1 MFGIFTLHSLAGGG
15 FLWNVYLTFLSGGR
29 LCLEYLHSLGTRKLT
44 RVEIRE
50 EYPTKFCKLFEP
62 MTGGLRFI
70 QLFDTL
76 FDTPKVSLI
85 TSSFQSDH
93 LFFSFYLFS
102 PGYCCLSGPEF
113 LSLPQLM
120 NPSSRSMCAVW

>member
-1 MFGIFTLHSLAGGG
+1 MAVKKLNEFFRGDFFGMFTLHSLAGA
-15 FLWNVYLTFLSGGR
+15 GR
-29 LCLEYLHSLGTRKLT
+29 LCLEYLQSLGTRKLT

-85 TSSFQSDH
+85 T
-93 LFFSFYLFS
+93 FSF
-102 PGYCCLSGPEF
+102 LSISF
-113 LSLPQLM
+113 LQAIVICQNLNSLAFL
-120 NPSSRSMCAVW
+120 N